1 MIRASASDATGAIT
15 GKSSSKHQE
24 RVLVQ
29 KWSTCVYRDGLA
41 TIVEQFNSLDSALID
56 LFGDSSQEASALGT
70 TLDVCRIEDVR

>member
-1 MIRASASDATGAIT
+1 MFGARALNTTGTST

-29 KWSTCVYRDGLA
+29 KWSTCVHRDGLA
-41 TIVEQFNSLDSALID
+41 TFLEQFNSLDSALID

-70 TLDVCRIEDVR
+70 TLEVCRIEDVR